1 MRVVGRRELQVIF
14 CQLIKPS
21 PQRRRAV
28 EFGDDGCP
36 LIDDVAADA
45 AALFVPWQEV
55 AIHRVAK
62 GGRSVDQLRR
72 NLSRQEIL
80 NMDKGTLPGI
90 IAPQTRKDQGIQ
102 TSS

>member
-1 MRVVGRRELQVIF
+1 MRVVGRRELQVLS

-45 AALFVPWQEV
+45 AALVVPWQEV
-55 AIHRVAK
+55 AIHRAAH
-62 GGRSVDQLRR
+62 GGRSVGQLRP
-72 NLSRQEIL
+72 NLSRPEIL
-80 NMDKGTLPGI
+80 NTDKGTPPVAN
-90 IAPQTRKDQGIQ
+90 APQTPTVEGF
-102 TSS
+102 